1 MNAMNVDSMSLQRTV
16 RICGAAAA
24 FALLAALSGCATT
37 QAAKVEL
44 PHGHCAY
51 LAPDICSE
59 LTPGPVGG
67 ASLRYIAPNVNWS
80 QYTKVMISPVTV
92 WGSVKREVSAADAQY
107 LANYLYQALV
117 QQIGAKFQLVDE
129 PGPGVMKLQTALT
142 NAEAAVPVLRTV
154 SMLIPQARVLATLKY
169 VATGSYPFVGSAQGE
184 GEVTDSVTGQVLV
197 AAIDRRIGGGSLQT
211 AAQWQ
216 LGDAQNVM
224 DNWAALLATRLA
236 DLHAGKPVPAPS

>member
-1 MNAMNVDSMSLQRTV
+1 MNAMKVHSMRRQRTV

-24 FALLAALSGCATT
+24 FALVTALSACTTT

-44 PHGHCAY
+44 PHDHCAY
-51 LAPDICSE
+51 LAPDICSK
-59 LTPGPVGG
+59 LTPGPAGG
-67 ASLRYIAPNVNWS
+67 VSLRYIAPNVNWS

-92 WGSVKREVSAADAQY
+92 WGGVKKDVGAADAQY
-107 LANYLYQALV
+107 LANYLYQAMV
-117 QQIGAKFQLVDE
+117 KQVGAKFQLVDE
-129 PGPGVMKLQTALT
+129 PGPGVMKLQIALT
-142 NAEAAVPVLRTV
+142 NAETAVPVLRTI

-184 GEVTDSVTGQVLV
+184 AEVTDSVTGQVLV
-197 AAIDRRIGGGSLQT
+197 AGVDRRIGGGSLET

-224 DNWAALLATRLA
+224 DNWAALTATRLA
-236 DLHAGKPVPAPS
+236 DFHAGRT